1 MRDSFLPRQC
11 TLCIQS
17 KICNKYLNDWH
28 FNHQNGSNLNKFV
41 FFLLGTKWKG
51 KTKPTP
57 VVFLVTNLT
66 PGNTSIVFFLAT
78 NLAYLPELTILLVW
92 FWWMVMSKL
101 SRKPQEKVH
110 LPKFL
115 VQRTKHLPRL
125 HWMVL
130 FLGPL
135 DQRDYFC
142 TY

>member
-1 MRDSFLPRQC
+1 MYFWVIFMYWNQTEIWKTSL
-11 TLCIQS
+11 
-17 KICNKYLNDWH
+17 KILLSSSRAFSLSTPMENSAVCQLKGF
-28 FNHQNGSNLNKFV
+28 FNVYPCGQQWGYMEKSYKKLQN
-41 FFLLGTKWKG
+41 
-51 KTKPTP
+51 
-57 VVFLVTNLT
+57 
-66 PGNTSIVFFLAT
+66 AT
-78 NLAYLPELTILLVW
+78 NIAYLPELTILLVW

-130 FLGPL
+130 FLGLL
-135 DQRDYFC
+135 DQRDYLC